1 MTETDKFCLKWNEFD
16 SNLRAAFKDFRE
28 EEDFFDVTLVCEEE
42 RQIEAH
48 KIILSACSLLF
59 RKILKQNKH
68 QHPLIYLKDIKYSE
82 LLSLLN
88 FMYLGEV
95 QVAQE
100 DLSTFLSAAEELKV
114 NGLAQNSK
122 NSSKS
127 NSTKPDIKKDII
139 QVPRA
144 FDNSPAADYDIAEVS
159 EPFSSQSS
167 SINIGAVSS
176 VTKNE
181 FYQMYDDTNDVAEDN
196 FSLIYDTNTGKGA
209 FDSYMTK
216 IRDELGTM
224 VMYECNAC
232 KKTMRRKDHMKN
244 HVQTHFPQQEVNC
257 QICGAT
263 CKNIPSLKVHLSA
276 KHRKGQNP
284 TDTDTDSNPLTTSPI
299 TITDHLV

>member
-16 SNLRAAFKDFRE
+16 SNLRTAFKDFRE
-28 EEDFFDVTLVCEEE
+28 EKDFFDVTLVCEEE
-42 RQIEAH
+42 KQVEAH

-95 QVAQE
+95 NVAQE
-100 DLSTFLSAAEELKV
+100 DLSTFLTAAEELKV

-122 NSSKS
+122 NSKS
-127 NSTKPDIKKDII
+127 GSRKSENIKKDII
-139 QVPRA
+139 QVPQTL
-144 FDNSPAADYDIAEVS
+144 DNSQVADYDIAE

-167 SINIGAVSS
+167 SINIGSVASVS
-176 VTKNE
+176 KDQ

-196 FSLIYDTNTGKGA
+196 FSMIYDTGRGA

-216 IRDELGTM
+216 IRDEMGTM

-263 CKNIPSLKVHLSA
+263 CKNIPSLKVHISA
-276 KHRKGQNP
+276 KHRKGQSQNN
-284 TDTDTDSNPLTTSPI
+284 TNADTDTDSNPLATSPI

>member
-1 MTETDKFCLKWNEFD
+1 MTESDKFCLKWNEFD

-28 EEDFFDVTLVCEEE
+28 EKDFFDVTLVCEEE

-59 RKILKQNKH
+59 RKILKRNKH

-95 QVAQE
+95 QVCQE

-122 NSSKS
+122 NSTKS

-144 FDNSPAADYDIAEVS
+144 FDNSPATDYDIAEVS
-159 EPFSSQSS
+159 EPYSSQSS

-176 VTKNE
+176 VSKDQ
-181 FYQMYDDTNDVAEDN
+181 FFQMYDDANDEEN
-196 FSLIYDTNTGKGA
+196 YSLIYDTSTGKG
-209 FDSYMTK
+209 
-216 IRDELGTM
+216 ELILSILQ
-224 VMYECNAC
+224 
-232 KKTMRRKDHMKN
+232 KK
-244 HVQTHFPQQEVNC
+244 QQWHFNF
-257 QICGAT
+257 
-263 CKNIPSLKVHLSA
+263 
-276 KHRKGQNP
+276 
-284 TDTDTDSNPLTTSPI
+284 
-299 TITDHLV
+299 

>member
-1 MTETDKFCLKWNEFD
+1 MTESDKFCLKWNEFD

-28 EEDFFDVTLVCEEE
+28 EKDFFDVTLVCEEE

-59 RKILKQNKH
+59 RKILKRNKH

-95 QVAQE
+95 QVCQE

-122 NSSKS
+122 NSTKS

-144 FDNSPAADYDIAEVS
+144 FDNSPATDYDIAEVS
-159 EPFSSQSS
+159 EPYSSQSS

-176 VTKNE
+176 VSKDQ
-181 FYQMYDDTNDVAEDN
+181 FFQMYDDANDEEN
-196 FSLIYDTNTGKGA
+196 YSLIYDTSTGKGA
-209 FDSYMTK
+209 FDSFMTK

-284 TDTDTDSNPLTTSPI
+284 TDTDTDSNPLNTSPI
-299 TITDHLV
+299 TITNDLV